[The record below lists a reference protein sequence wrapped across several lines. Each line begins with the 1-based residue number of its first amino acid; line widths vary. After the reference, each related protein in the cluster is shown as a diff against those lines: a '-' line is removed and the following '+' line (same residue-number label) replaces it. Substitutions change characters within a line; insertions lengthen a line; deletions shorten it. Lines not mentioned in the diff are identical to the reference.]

1 MAITDAVCIPAK
13 CGKTSRDFYMMY
25 YKAFDGKWV
34 LTYGKKELPR
44 SSGGAGNA
52 VAVKLDSVRTGPQ
65 YKCPHC
71 GQKYNDESQPTE
83 CLCCGEPA
91 SEHQLNQAKQE
102 LEKYHKEQARQR
114 RLEQLRQEAIK
125 QQEKIGHSIDAFVKG
140 IKGIAAACIVAM
152 ILAVAI
158 AGLNVCQGNITLK
171 YIGTNIKNIS
181 VVDNMTDV
189 TDNVSEHLRENT
201 LEYKNN
207 IVRNVSFT
215 TKSKD
220 HSVLAHLELLM
231 ENKNE
236 AMKSTSGMFKQIG
249 SDFKGGYENRT
260 KNLAISKNN
269 VANGFRNF
277 TNNCK
282 LFWRQA
288 AKNINQLID
297 YIARK
302 TGRKK

>member
-1 MAITDAVCIPAK
+1 MNWVCES
-13 CGKTSRDFYMMY
+13 CGY
-25 YKAFDGKWV
+25 
-34 LTYGKKELPR
+34 E
-44 SSGGAGNA
+44 NE
-52 VAVKLDSVRTGPQ
+52 
-65 YKCPHC
+65 
-71 GQKYNDESQPTE
+71 YNDESQPTE

-125 QQEKIGHSIDAFVKG
+125 QQEKIEHSIDAFVKG

-220 HSVLAHLELLM
+220 HSVLAHLGLLM
-231 ENKNE
+231 ENKKE

-288 AKNINQLID
+288 AKNINQLVD

-302 TGRKK
+302 IGRTK

>member
-1 MAITDAVCIPAK
+1 
-13 CGKTSRDFYMMY
+13 
-25 YKAFDGKWV
+25 
-34 LTYGKKELPR
+34 
-44 SSGGAGNA
+44 
-52 VAVKLDSVRTGPQ
+52 
-65 YKCPHC
+65 
-71 GQKYNDESQPTE
+71 
-83 CLCCGEPA
+83 
-91 SEHQLNQAKQE
+91 
-102 LEKYHKEQARQR
+102 
-114 RLEQLRQEAIK
+114 
-125 QQEKIGHSIDAFVKG
+125 
-140 IKGIAAACIVAM
+140 M
-152 ILAVAI
+152 I
-158 AGLNVCQGNITLK
+158 CF
-171 YIGTNIKNIS
+171 
-181 VVDNMTDV
+181 
-189 TDNVSEHLRENT
+189 LRENT

>member
-1 MAITDAVCIPAK
+1 MNWVCES
-13 CGKTSRDFYMMY
+13 CGY
-25 YKAFDGKWV
+25 
-34 LTYGKKELPR
+34 E
-44 SSGGAGNA
+44 NE
-52 VAVKLDSVRTGPQ
+52 
-65 YKCPHC
+65 
-71 GQKYNDESQPTE
+71 YNDESQPTE

-125 QQEKIGHSIDAFVKG
+125 QQEKIEHSIDAFAKG

-181 VVDNMTDV
+181 VVDNVTDV
-189 TDNVSEHLRENT
+189 TENVSEHLRENT

-220 HSVLAHLELLM
+220 HSVLAHLGLLM
-231 ENKNE
+231 ENKKE
-236 AMKSTSGMFKQIG
+236 AMKVHQGCLSRLEVTLKADMKTERKILLFQRIMSPMDLETSRIIVSCF
-249 SDFKGGYENRT
+249 GG
-260 KNLAISKNN
+260 
-269 VANGFRNF
+269 
-277 TNNCK
+277 
-282 LFWRQA
+282 RQL
-288 AKNINQLID
+288 KI
-297 YIARK
+297 
-302 TGRKK
+302 

>member
-1 MAITDAVCIPAK
+1 MNWVCES
-13 CGKTSRDFYMMY
+13 CGY
-25 YKAFDGKWV
+25 
-34 LTYGKKELPR
+34 E
-44 SSGGAGNA
+44 NE
-52 VAVKLDSVRTGPQ
+52 
-65 YKCPHC
+65 
-71 GQKYNDESQPTE
+71 YNDESQPTE

-125 QQEKIGHSIDAFVKG
+125 QQEKIEHSIDAFAKG

-181 VVDNMTDV
+181 VVDNVTDV
-189 TDNVSEHLRENT
+189 TENVSEHLRENT

-220 HSVLAHLELLM
+220 HSVLAHLGLLM
-231 ENKNE
+231 ENRVHQGCLSRLEVTLK
-236 AMKSTSGMFKQIG
+236 ADMKTERKILLFQRIMSPMDLETSRIIVSCF
-249 SDFKGGYENRT
+249 GG
-260 KNLAISKNN
+260 
-269 VANGFRNF
+269 
-277 TNNCK
+277 
-282 LFWRQA
+282 RQL
-288 AKNINQLID
+288 KI
-297 YIARK
+297 
-302 TGRKK
+302 